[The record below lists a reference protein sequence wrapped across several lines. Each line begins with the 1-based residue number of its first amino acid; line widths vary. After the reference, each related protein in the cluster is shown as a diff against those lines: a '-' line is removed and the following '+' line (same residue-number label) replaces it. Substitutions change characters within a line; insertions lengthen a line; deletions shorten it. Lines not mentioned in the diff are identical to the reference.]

1 MAGIYLHIPFCKQA
15 CNYCDFHFSTSLKMK
30 ASFVDALLTE
40 IELRKSVFD
49 QQTINSIYFGGG
61 TPSLLSEEDLT
72 RIFETLF
79 TSFRVS
85 PLAEITLEANP
96 DDLLPEKIQVLKNT
110 PINRLSIGVQSFRD
124 EDLRF
129 MKRAHNAKEALN
141 SIKSCKQAGFTNLTI
156 DLIYGT
162 PGMDTSAWL
171 ENLNIAFD
179 LDIPHISSYALT
191 VEPNTELHHQILHQK
206 VSNLDENQSAAQ
218 FELLTSQMKRNGYE
232 QYEISNFCKPGA
244 YSKHNSS
251 YWKKDMYLGLG
262 PSAHSFYDN
271 KRLWNVSNNTKY
283 VKSLAQ
289 SLLPLQEEVLSL
301 EDRYNEYVM
310 TSLRTKWGCS
320 IAEIETN
327 FSSELAA
334 YFRNEIEQYVS
345 TENVL
350 VKKEVYYLSEKG
362 KLLADKIASDL
373 FKVT

>member
-79 TSFRVS
+79 NSFRVS

-129 MKRAHNAKEALN
+129 MKRAHNSKEALN

-206 VSNLDENQSAAQ
+206 VSNVDENQSAAQ

-289 SLLPLQEEVLSL
+289 NLLPLQEEVLSL

-320 IAEIETN
+320 ITEIETN

-334 YFRNEIEQYVS
+334 YFRNEIELYVS

>member
-96 DDLLPEKIQVLKNT
+96 DDLSPDKIKVLKNT
-110 PINRLSIGVQSFRD
+110 PINRLSIGIQSFRD

-129 MKRAHNAKEALN
+129 MKRAHNAKEALS

-206 VSNLDENQSAAQ
+206 VSNVDENQSAAQ

-289 SLLPLQEEVLSL
+289 NLLPLQEEVLSL

-334 YFRNEIEQYVS
+334 YFRNEIELYVS
-345 TENVL
+345 TQNVL
-350 VKKEVYYLSEKG
+350 VKNEVYYLSEKG

>member
-15 CNYCDFHFSTSLKMK
+15 CNYCNFHFSTSLKMK
-30 ASFVDALLTE
+30 ASFVDALVTE
-40 IELRKSVFD
+40 IELRKSVFE

-61 TPSLLSEEDLT
+61 TPSLLSEEDLN

-96 DDLLPEKIQVLKNT
+96 DDLSPEKIQVLKKT
-110 PINRLSIGVQSFRD
+110 PINRLSIGIQSFRD

-129 MKRAHNAKEALN
+129 MKRAHNAKEALS
-141 SIKSCKQAGFTNLTI
+141 SIKSCKQAGFTNLSV

-206 VSNLDENQSAAQ
+206 VSNVDENQSAAQ

-289 SLLPLQEEVLSL
+289 NLLPLQEEVLSL

-334 YFRNEIEQYVS
+334 YFRNEIELYVS

>member
-96 DDLLPEKIQVLKNT
+96 DDLSLEKIKVLKNT

-129 MKRAHNAKEALN
+129 MKRAHNAKEALS

-206 VSNLDENQSAAQ
+206 VSNVDENQSAAQ
-218 FELLTSQMKRNGYE
+218 FEILTSQMKRNGYE
-232 QYEISNFCKPGA
+232 QYEISSFCKPGA

-289 SLLPLQEEVLSL
+289 NLLPLQEEVLSL

-320 IAEIETN
+320 IAEIENN

-334 YFRNEIEQYVS
+334 YFRNEIELYVS

>member
-96 DDLLPEKIQVLKNT
+96 DDLSPDKIKVLKNT
-110 PINRLSIGVQSFRD
+110 PINRLSIGIQSFRD

-129 MKRAHNAKEALN
+129 MKRAHNAKEALS
-141 SIKSCKQAGFTNLTI
+141 SIKSCKQAGFTNLSV

-206 VSNLDENQSAAQ
+206 VSNVDENQSAAQ

-289 SLLPLQEEVLSL
+289 NLLPLQEEVLSL

-334 YFRNEIEQYVS
+334 YFRNEIELYVS
-345 TENVL
+345 TQNVL
-350 VKKEVYYLSEKG
+350 VKNEVYYLSEKG

>member
-96 DDLLPEKIQVLKNT
+96 DDLSPDKIKVLKNT
-110 PINRLSIGVQSFRD
+110 PINRLSIGIQSFRD

-129 MKRAHNAKEALN
+129 MKRAHNAKEALS

-206 VSNLDENQSAAQ
+206 VSNVDENQSAAQ
-218 FELLTSQMKRNGYE
+218 FEILTSQMKRNGYE
-232 QYEISNFCKPGA
+232 QYEISSFCKPGA

-289 SLLPLQEEVLSL
+289 NLLPLQEEVLSL

-320 IAEIETN
+320 IAEIENN

-334 YFRNEIEQYVS
+334 YFRNEIELYVS

>member
-1 MAGIYLHIPFCKQA
+1 MAGIYLNIPFCKQA

-129 MKRAHNAKEALN
+129 MKRAHNSKEALN

-289 SLLPLQEEVLSL
+289 NLLPLQEEVLSL

-334 YFRNEIEQYVS
+334 YFRNEIELYVS
-345 TENVL
+345 TQNVL
-350 VKKEVYYLSEKG
+350 VKNEVYYLSEKG

>member
-40 IELRKSVFD
+40 IELRKSVFE

-61 TPSLLSEEDLT
+61 TPSLLSEEDLN

-96 DDLLPEKIQVLKNT
+96 DDLLPEKIKVLKNT

-129 MKRAHNAKEALN
+129 MKRAHNAKEALS
-141 SIKSCKQAGFTNLTI
+141 SIKNCKQAGFTNLTI

-162 PGMDTSAWL
+162 PGMDSSAWL

-206 VSNLDENQSAAQ
+206 VSNVDENHSAVQ
-218 FELLTSQMKRNGYE
+218 FELLTSQMNRNGYE

-271 KRLWNVSNNTKY
+271 KRLWNVSNNTTY

-289 SLLPLQEEVLSL
+289 NLLPLQEEVLSL

-320 IAEIETN
+320 IAKIENNFSPELVAYFIREIE
-327 FSSELAA
+327 L
-334 YFRNEIEQYVS
+334 YVS
-345 TENVL
+345 TEHAL
-350 VKKEVYYLSEKG
+350 VKNEVYYLSEKG

-373 FKVT
+373 FKVS

>member
-30 ASFVDALLTE
+30 ASFVDALVAE

-61 TPSLLSEEDLT
+61 TPSLLSEKDLN

-96 DDLLPEKIQVLKNT
+96 DDLSLEKIKVLKNT
-110 PINRLSIGVQSFRD
+110 PINRLSIGIQSFRD

-129 MKRAHNAKEALN
+129 MKRAHNAKEALS
-141 SIKSCKQAGFTNLTI
+141 SIKNCKQAGFTNLTI

-162 PGMDTSAWL
+162 PGMDSSAWL

-191 VEPNTELHHQILHQK
+191 VEPNTELHHQVLHQK
-206 VSNLDENQSAAQ
+206 VSNVDENQSAAQ

-289 SLLPLQEEVLSL
+289 NLLPLQEEVLSL

-320 IAEIETN
+320 IAEIENN
-327 FSSELAA
+327 FSSELAV
-334 YFRNEIEQYVS
+334 YFRNEIELYVS

>member
-30 ASFVDALLTE
+30 ASFVDALVAE

-61 TPSLLSEEDLT
+61 TPSLLSEKDLN

-96 DDLLPEKIQVLKNT
+96 DDLSPEKIQVLKKT
-110 PINRLSIGVQSFRD
+110 PINRLSIGIQSFRD

-129 MKRAHNAKEALN
+129 MKRAHNAKEALS
-141 SIKSCKQAGFTNLTI
+141 SIKSCKQAGFTNLSV

-206 VSNLDENQSAAQ
+206 VSNVDENQSAAQ

-289 SLLPLQEEVLSL
+289 NLLPLQEEVLSL

-334 YFRNEIEQYVS
+334 YFRNEIELYVS

>member
-30 ASFVDALLTE
+30 ASFVDALVAE

-61 TPSLLSEEDLT
+61 TPSLLSEEDLN

-96 DDLLPEKIQVLKNT
+96 DDLSPEKIQVLKKT
-110 PINRLSIGVQSFRD
+110 PINRLSIGIQSFRD

-129 MKRAHNAKEALN
+129 MKRAHNAKEALS
-141 SIKSCKQAGFTNLTI
+141 SIKSCKQAGFTNLSV

-191 VEPNTELHHQILHQK
+191 VEPNTELHHQVLHQK
-206 VSNLDENQSAAQ
+206 VSNVDENQSAAQ

-289 SLLPLQEEVLSL
+289 NLLPLQEEVLSL

-320 IAEIETN
+320 IAEIENN
-327 FSSELAA
+327 FSSELAV
-334 YFRNEIEQYVS
+334 YFRNEIELYVS

>member
-96 DDLLPEKIQVLKNT
+96 DDLSPDKIKVLKNT
-110 PINRLSIGVQSFRD
+110 PINRLSIGIQSFRD

-129 MKRAHNAKEALN
+129 MKRAHNAKEALS

-179 LDIPHISSYALT
+179 LEIPHISSYALT

-206 VSNLDENQSAAQ
+206 VSNVDENQSAAQ

-289 SLLPLQEEVLSL
+289 NLLPLQEEVLSL

-334 YFRNEIEQYVS
+334 YFRNEIERYVFS
-345 TENVL
+345 QNVL
-350 VKKEVYYLSEKG
+350 VKNEVYYLSEKG

>member
-96 DDLLPEKIQVLKNT
+96 DDLSPEKIKVLKNT
-110 PINRLSIGVQSFRD
+110 PINRLSIGIQSFRD

-129 MKRAHNAKEALN
+129 MKRAHNAKEALS
-141 SIKSCKQAGFTNLTI
+141 SIKSCKQAGFTNLSV

-206 VSNLDENQSAAQ
+206 VSNVDENQSAAQ

-289 SLLPLQEEVLSL
+289 NLLPLQEEVLSL

-310 TSLRTKWGCS
+310 TSLRTMWGCS

-334 YFRNEIEQYVS
+334 YFRNEIELYVS
-345 TENVL
+345 TQNVL
-350 VKKEVYYLSEKG
+350 VKNEVYYLSEKG

>member
-30 ASFVDALLTE
+30 ASFVDALVTE
-40 IELRKSVFD
+40 IELRKSVFE

-61 TPSLLSEEDLT
+61 TPSLLSKEDLN

-96 DDLLPEKIQVLKNT
+96 DDLSPEKIQVLKKT

-129 MKRAHNAKEALN
+129 MKRAHNAKEALS

-206 VSNLDENQSAAQ
+206 ISNVDEHQSAAQ

-271 KRLWNVSNNTKY
+271 KRLWNVSNNAKY

-289 SLLPLQEEVLSL
+289 NLLPLQEEVLSL

-334 YFRNEIEQYVS
+334 YFRNEIELYVS

>member
-96 DDLLPEKIQVLKNT
+96 DDLSPEKIKVLKNT

-129 MKRAHNAKEALN
+129 MKRAHNAKEALS

-206 VSNLDENQSAAQ
+206 VSNVDENQSAAQ
-218 FELLTSQMKRNGYE
+218 FEILTSQMKRNGYE

-289 SLLPLQEEVLSL
+289 NLLPLQEEVLSL

-320 IAEIETN
+320 IAEIENN
-327 FSSELAA
+327 FSSELAV
-334 YFRNEIEQYVS
+334 YFRNEIELYVS

>member
-96 DDLLPEKIQVLKNT
+96 DDLSPDKIKVLKNT
-110 PINRLSIGVQSFRD
+110 PINRLSIGIQSFRD

-129 MKRAHNAKEALN
+129 MKRAHNAKEALS
-141 SIKSCKQAGFTNLTI
+141 SIKSCKQAGFTNLSV

-179 LDIPHISSYALT
+179 LEIPHISSYALT

-289 SLLPLQEEVLSL
+289 NLLPLQEEVLSL

-334 YFRNEIEQYVS
+334 YFRNEIELYVS
-345 TENVL
+345 TQNVL
-350 VKKEVYYLSEKG
+350 VKNEVYYLSEKG

>member
-96 DDLLPEKIQVLKNT
+96 DDLSPEKIKVLKNT

-129 MKRAHNAKEALN
+129 MKRAHNAKEALS

-206 VSNLDENQSAAQ
+206 VSNVDENQSAAQ
-218 FELLTSQMKRNGYE
+218 FEILTSQMKRNGYE
-232 QYEISNFCKPGA
+232 QYEISSFCKPGA

-289 SLLPLQEEVLSL
+289 NLLPLQEEVLSL

-320 IAEIETN
+320 IAEIENN
-327 FSSELAA
+327 FSSELAV
-334 YFRNEIEQYVS
+334 YFRNEIELYVS

>member
-96 DDLLPEKIQVLKNT
+96 DDLSPEKIKVLKNT
-110 PINRLSIGVQSFRD
+110 PINRLSIGIQSFRD

-129 MKRAHNAKEALN
+129 MKRAHNAKEALS
-141 SIKSCKQAGFTNLTI
+141 SIKSCKQAGFTNLSV

-206 VSNLDENQSAAQ
+206 VSNVDENQSAAQ

-289 SLLPLQEEVLSL
+289 NLLPLQEEVLSL

-334 YFRNEIEQYVS
+334 YFRNEIERYVFS
-345 TENVL
+345 QNVL
-350 VKKEVYYLSEKG
+350 VKNEVYYLSEKG

>member
-30 ASFVDALLTE
+30 ASFIDALLTE
-40 IELRKSVFD
+40 IALRKSVFE

-61 TPSLLSEEDLT
+61 TPSLLSEKDLN

-85 PLAEITLEANP
+85 PMAEITLEANP
-96 DDLLPEKIQVLKNT
+96 DDLSLEKIKVLKNT

-129 MKRAHNAKEALN
+129 MKRAHNAREALS
-141 SIKSCKQAGFTNLTI
+141 SIKNSKQAGFTNLTI

-171 ENLNIAFD
+171 ENLNIAFA
-179 LDIPHISSYALT
+179 LDIPHISCYALT

-206 VSNLDENQSAAQ
+206 VSNVDEHQSAVQ
-218 FELLTSQMKRNGYE
+218 FELLTRQMKRNGYE
-232 QYEISNFCKPGA
+232 QYEISNFCIPGA

-251 YWKKDMYLGLG
+251 YWKKNMYLGLG
-262 PSAHSFYDN
+262 PSSHSFYDN
-271 KRLWNVSNNTKY
+271 KRLWNVSNNTTY

-289 SLLPLQEEVLSL
+289 NLLPLKEEVLSL

-320 IAEIETN
+320 IAEIENN
-327 FSSELAA
+327 FSSELAD
-334 YFRNEIEQYVS
+334 YFRNEIELYVS
-345 TENVL
+345 SKNVL

-362 KLLADKIASDL
+362 TLLADRIASDL
-373 FKVT
+373 FKVS

>member
-30 ASFVDALLTE
+30 ASFVDALVAE

-61 TPSLLSEEDLT
+61 TPSLLSEEDLN

-96 DDLLPEKIQVLKNT
+96 DDLSPEKIQVLKKT
-110 PINRLSIGVQSFRD
+110 PINRLSIGIQSFRD

-129 MKRAHNAKEALN
+129 MKRAHNAKEALS
-141 SIKSCKQAGFTNLTI
+141 SIKSCKQAGFTNLSV

-206 VSNLDENQSAAQ
+206 VSNVDENQSAAQ
-218 FELLTSQMKRNGYE
+218 FELLITQMKRNGYE

-289 SLLPLQEEVLSL
+289 NLLPLQEEVLSL

-334 YFRNEIEQYVS
+334 YFRNEIELYVS

>member
-1 MAGIYLHIPFCKQA
+1 MAGVYLHIPFCKQA

-30 ASFVDALLTE
+30 ASFIDALLTE
-40 IELRKSVFD
+40 IALRKSVFE

-61 TPSLLSEEDLT
+61 TPSLLSEKDLN
-72 RIFETLF
+72 RIFDTLF

-85 PLAEITLEANP
+85 PMAEITLEANP
-96 DDLLPEKIQVLKNT
+96 DDLSPEKIKVLKNT

-129 MKRAHNAKEALN
+129 MKRAHNAREALS
-141 SIKSCKQAGFTNLTI
+141 SIKNSKQAGFTNLTI

-171 ENLNIAFD
+171 ENLNIAFA
-179 LDIPHISSYALT
+179 LDIPHISCYALT

-206 VSNLDENQSAAQ
+206 VSNVDEHQSAVQ
-218 FELLTSQMKRNGYE
+218 FELLTRQMKRNGYE
-232 QYEISNFCKPGA
+232 QYEISNFCIPGA

-251 YWKKDMYLGLG
+251 YWKKNMYLGLG
-262 PSAHSFYDN
+262 PSAHSFFDN
-271 KRLWNVSNNTKY
+271 KRLWNVSNNTTY

-289 SLLPLQEEVLSL
+289 NLLPLQEEVLSL

-320 IAEIETN
+320 IAEIENN
-327 FSSELAA
+327 FSSELAD
-334 YFRNEIEQYVS
+334 YFRNEIELYVS
-345 TENVL
+345 SKNVL

-362 KLLADKIASDL
+362 TLLADRIASDL
-373 FKVT
+373 FKVS

>member
-96 DDLLPEKIQVLKNT
+96 DDLSPDKIKVLKNT
-110 PINRLSIGVQSFRD
+110 PINRLSIGIQSFRD

-129 MKRAHNAKEALN
+129 MKRAHNAKEALS

-179 LDIPHISSYALT
+179 LEIPHISSYALT

-289 SLLPLQEEVLSL
+289 NLLPLQEEVLSL

-334 YFRNEIEQYVS
+334 YFRNEIERYVFS
-345 TENVL
+345 QNVL
-350 VKKEVYYLSEKG
+350 VKNEVYYLSEKG

>member
-96 DDLLPEKIQVLKNT
+96 DDLSPEKIKVLKNT
-110 PINRLSIGVQSFRD
+110 PINRLSIGIQSFRD

-129 MKRAHNAKEALN
+129 MKRAHNAKEALS

-206 VSNLDENQSAAQ
+206 VSNVDENQSAAQ
-218 FELLTSQMKRNGYE
+218 FEILTSQMKRNGYE
-232 QYEISNFCKPGA
+232 QYEISSFCKPGA

-289 SLLPLQEEVLSL
+289 NLLPLQEEVLSL

-320 IAEIETN
+320 IAEIENN

-334 YFRNEIEQYVS
+334 YFRNEIELYVS

>member
-96 DDLLPEKIQVLKNT
+96 DDLSPEKIKVLKNT
-110 PINRLSIGVQSFRD
+110 PINRLSIGIQSFRD

-129 MKRAHNAKEALN
+129 MKRAHNAKEALS
-141 SIKSCKQAGFTNLTI
+141 SIKSCKQAGFTNLSV

-206 VSNLDENQSAAQ
+206 VSNVDENQSAAQ

-289 SLLPLQEEVLSL
+289 NLLPLQEEVLSL

-334 YFRNEIEQYVS
+334 YFRNEIELYVS
-345 TENVL
+345 TQNVL
-350 VKKEVYYLSEKG
+350 VKNEVYYLSEKG

>member
-96 DDLLPEKIQVLKNT
+96 DDLSPEKIKVLKNT
-110 PINRLSIGVQSFRD
+110 PINRLSIGIQSFRD

-129 MKRAHNAKEALN
+129 MKRAHNAKEALS
-141 SIKSCKQAGFTNLTI
+141 SIKSCKQAGFTNLSV

-271 KRLWNVSNNTKY
+271 KRLWNVSNNTTY

-289 SLLPLQEEVLSL
+289 NLLPLQEEVLSL

-334 YFRNEIEQYVS
+334 YFRNEIELYVS
-345 TENVL
+345 TQNVL
-350 VKKEVYYLSEKG
+350 VKNEVYYLSEKG

>member
-96 DDLLPEKIQVLKNT
+96 DDLSPGKIKVLKNT
-110 PINRLSIGVQSFRD
+110 PINRLSIGIQSFRD

-129 MKRAHNAKEALN
+129 MKRAHNAKEALS
-141 SIKSCKQAGFTNLTI
+141 SIKNCKQAGFTNLTI

-162 PGMDTSAWL
+162 PGMDSSAWL

-191 VEPNTELHHQILHQK
+191 VEPNTELHHQVLHQK
-206 VSNLDENQSAAQ
+206 VSNVDENQSAAQ
-218 FELLTSQMKRNGYE
+218 FELLITQMKRNGYE

-289 SLLPLQEEVLSL
+289 NLLPLQEEVLSL

-320 IAEIETN
+320 IAEIENN
-327 FSSELAA
+327 FSSELAV
-334 YFRNEIEQYVS
+334 YFRNEIELYVS